1 MDMVQIRRPAGSMFS
16 EVPQA
21 QIPRSQFD
29 RSHGLKT
36 TFDADKLVPIFVDE
50 VLPGDTFTL
59 RMSGMARI
67 FSPLKAPI
75 MDNLTM
81 DVHFFYVPYR
91 LLWTHWEQF
100 NGAQDTAGVTV
111 DYTIPVLSGASA
123 VAVGALGD
131 YLGLPT
137 GLIPNNIDVS
147 AMPQRAYRCIYNAW
161 YRDENLITP
170 AQTFPDGDGPDALS
184 GALRVRAKK
193 HDYFTS
199 ALPWPQKGDAVSL
212 PLGTEAP
219 VYGIGKASQNFP
231 VSSQTVY
238 DSTDKTGS
246 LVYADAAGPIDAT
259 GGDNQIYIAGTQASN
274 GYPDIYA
281 DLSAATAAT
290 INQLRQ
296 AFQIQKL
303 LERDARGGTRY
314 VEILKAHFGV
324 TSPDFRL
331 QRPEF
336 LGGGKVFVNVSPVAN
351 TSDTTSAAQGKLAGV
366 GTASI
371 SGIGF
376 AKSFVEH
383 GIVLGIASVRADLTY
398 QQGIPRFFSRSTR
411 YDFYWPALATIGE
424 QAILKKEIFYA
435 NASSDEDVFG
445 YQERYAEYRYA
456 PSRITGKFRSDASGS
471 LDLWHLAEDFAS
483 VPSLNSTFI
492 ESTTPMSRILAVTT
506 EPHFILDA
514 WFDLKCARPMPL
526 FGVPGMIDHF

>member
-1 MDMVQIRRPAGSMFS
+1 MDMVQVRRPAGNMFS
-16 EVPQA
+16 EVPSA

-29 RSHGLKT
+29 RSHGVKL
-36 TFDADKLVPIFVDE
+36 TFEADDLVPIFAQE
-50 VLPGDTFTL
+50 VLPGDTFTCKL
-59 RMSGMARI
+59 NGMVRI

-81 DVHFFYVPYR
+81 DVHFFFVPYR
-91 LLWTHWEQF
+91 LCWSNWEKF
-100 NGAQDTAGVTV
+100 NGEQTNPGDSI
-111 DYTIPVLSGASA
+111 DYTVPVFTTGGTVS
-123 VAVGALGD
+123 VGGLGD

-137 GLIPNNIDVS
+137 GLTTATTEVMS
-147 AMPQRAYRCIYNAW
+147 LFHRAYFLIFDAW
-161 YRDENLITP
+161 YRDENLTSSSGVP
-170 AQTFPDGDGPDALS
+170 TGDGPDAVAFLN
-184 GALRVRAKK
+184 AMRKRQKK

-212 PLGTEAP
+212 PLGTSAP
-219 VYGIGKASQNFP
+219 VLGIGSN
-231 VSSQTVY
+231 SQTPVTGAATTVY
-238 DSTDKTGS
+238 EADEGS
-246 LVYADAAGPIDAT
+246 RTYTQYWRSNGDNIFLEADAPDTA
-259 GGDNQIYIAGTQASN
+259 
-274 GYPDIYA
+274 YPTIYA

-314 VEILKAHFGV
+314 IEILKAHFGV

-336 LGGGKVFVNVSPVAN
+336 LGGGKMLVNISPVAN
-351 TSDTTSAAQGKLAGV
+351 TSDTASAAQGKLAGV
-366 GTASI
+366 GTGVI
-371 SGIGF
+371 SGAGF

-383 GIVLGIASVRADLTY
+383 GVVLGISSVRGDLTY
-398 QQGIPRFFSRSTR
+398 QQGLPRVFSRQTR

-424 QAILKKEIFYA
+424 QAVLKKEIFW
-435 NASSDEDVFG
+435 NGTSTDDEVFG

-456 PSRITGKFRSDASGS
+456 PSRICGKFRSDAAGS

-492 ESTTPMSRILAVTT
+492 VSATPMSRVQAVTT
-506 EPHFILDA
+506 EPDFIADL
-514 WFDLKCARPMPL
+514 WFSLKCARPMPL
-526 FGVPGMIDHF
+526 YGVPGMIDHV